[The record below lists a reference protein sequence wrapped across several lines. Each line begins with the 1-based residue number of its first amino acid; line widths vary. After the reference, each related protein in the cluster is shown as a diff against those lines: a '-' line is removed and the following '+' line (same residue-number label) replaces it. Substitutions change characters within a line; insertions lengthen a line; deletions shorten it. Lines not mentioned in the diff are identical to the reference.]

1 VEKWIR
7 DTSDKNVTFYKLWET
22 KWKNKITGNQPFS
35 TIKNRLHIQT
45 IQQYYQHITL
55 CPAVHQILDIH
66 YDNGSKKIKYKYID
80 KNSNDNSSQTLP
92 VPGSTSN
99 THSNTNNPD
108 ADKPSQECPQDTTV
122 STYHKT
128 VPSTLIHQQYNETTT
143 DNDSFPLFYSIVY
156 DIIQRWAADISSRNH
171 PFYAVWNSWEGVISS
186 NSHFR
191 AIQHWMQILSLQD
204 YMTLIK
210 GCPHIPR
217 NIIMEW
223 DNNNQCIHWLQ
234 TTANDTLADT
244 TQLPSPS
251 GLSSTSTFLLPEHFQ
266 GLLLD
271 IKDERDSNGQTH
283 TNRFIHFLHDKI
295 NAIMGN
301 WGNQIRTAEKR
312 LEDHIHMF
320 EHSFQDLD
328 DRLEKFRQIFNTK
341 ILLMQKQVTIFSACR
356 STPVQ
361 VSHVSNRQQRTLNND
376 STLQSNTTLKQSLM
390 T

>member
-1 VEKWIR
+1 
-7 DTSDKNVTFYKLWET
+7 
-22 KWKNKITGNQPFS
+22 
-35 TIKNRLHIQT
+35 
-45 IQQYYQHITL
+45 
-55 CPAVHQILDIH
+55 
-66 YDNGSKKIKYKYID
+66 
-80 KNSNDNSSQTLP
+80 
-92 VPGSTSN
+92 
-99 THSNTNNPD
+99 
-108 ADKPSQECPQDTTV
+108 
-122 STYHKT
+122 
-128 VPSTLIHQQYNETTT
+128 
-143 DNDSFPLFYSIVY
+143 
-156 DIIQRWAADISSRNH
+156 
-171 PFYAVWNSWEGVISS
+171 
-186 NSHFR
+186 
-191 AIQHWMQILSLQD
+191 
-204 YMTLIK
+204 MTLIK

-223 DNNNQCIHWLQ
+223 DNNNQCIHRLQ